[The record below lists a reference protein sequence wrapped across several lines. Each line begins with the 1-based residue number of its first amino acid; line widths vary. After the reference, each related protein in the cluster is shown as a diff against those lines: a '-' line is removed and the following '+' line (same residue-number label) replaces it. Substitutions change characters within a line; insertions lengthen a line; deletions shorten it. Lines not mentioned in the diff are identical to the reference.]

1 MSATVSAI
9 AYGTSE
15 AGRAVLR
22 ERERDPQV
30 NGEEK
35 VLRGDDAGRD
45 EGRCGGGRRMTSPW
59 GSEQPERE
67 LVNAQG
73 NYAGLAEITPCKI
86 VIPP

>member
-22 ERERDPQV
+22 ERSPGEWKGEGA
-30 NGEEK
+30 GEETM
-35 VLRGDDAGRD
+35 LRD
-45 EGRCGGGRRMTSPW
+45 EGRGRMTSPW
-59 GSEQPERE
+59 GSEQPARE